1 MRKERMRSVLPV
13 LFALT
18 ALSAAEAQDNPFKT
32 VKVGEWAEYKSVG
45 ISQGSP
51 FDVKLKWTVAANDG
65 MSVTLKASALD
76 GKKDFAGPEIKIDLG
91 KPYNPAITA
100 GLPVDAKTT
109 IEKVEAG
116 KEKIKVVDKEYDC
129 VWTKY
134 KVASTVM
141 GMDTESE
148 LKVWTS
154 NEAPLSGMVKLEL
167 KNKHVEFA
175 AELAGSGAG
184 GK

>member
-1 MRKERMRSVLPV
+1 MRKELLGSFLLFV
-13 LFALT
+13 FALT
-18 ALSAAEAQDNPFKT
+18 AIPAVDAQDNPFKSA
-32 VKVGEWAEYKSVG
+32 KAGDWAEYRSVG
-45 ISQGSP
+45 ISLGSP
-51 FDVKLKWTVAANDG
+51 FDVKMKWTVAANDG
-65 MSVTLKASALD
+65 MTVTLKSTALD
-76 GKKDFAGPEIKIDLG
+76 GKKEIPGPEIKIDLG

-116 KEKIKVVDKEYDC
+116 KERIKVGGKEYEC
-129 VWTKY
+129 TWTKF

-175 AELAGSGAG
+175 AELTGSGAG